1 MKTEHISHI
10 QNRELEFKWN
20 FLIVTLD
27 LQIAKLFINAYR
39 PQNFIYLWKYQNK
52 AYSCPNVLKEV
63 KGNKGQRKIDSSGAG
78 YQRGLNTSNRMPKSA
93 TWKTDFPAEYMPF
106 PHLLHGL

>member
-39 PQNFIYLWKYQNK
+39 PQNFIYL
-52 AYSCPNVLKEV
+52 
-63 KGNKGQRKIDSSGAG
+63 
-78 YQRGLNTSNRMPKSA
+78 
-93 TWKTDFPAEYMPF
+93 
-106 PHLLHGL
+106 